1 MIISPLKAALV
12 SYRDS
17 GRFSAARAKD
27 ATGKNYRCV
36 VVFFFDSNRLT
47 VPINQQNRSSSNT
60 VSAFFNSWTF

>member
-36 VVFFFDSNRLT
+36 VVFFWQQSVNRA
-47 VPINQQNRSSSNT
+47 N
-60 VSAFFNSWTF
+60 

>member
-17 GRFSAARAKD
+17 GRFSAAHAKD
-27 ATGKNYRCV
+27 ATGKNYRC